1 MSTETA
7 SPGTGQIAAPRR
19 DGIGIGIIG
28 YGYWGPNLARCVAAT
43 EGCHVAAIGDA
54 SDAAL
59 GRAGR
64 VHPGAHLWKDWR
76 SVIDDTSVDAVVV
89 ATPVCLHYEMARAAL
104 RAGKH
109 VLVEK
114 PMAESSAQAL
124 TLIDEAAKRDRVLMV
139 DHTFVYT
146 GAVQKIRDLVVQG
159 IVGDIYYYDSTR
171 INLGLFQRD
180 VNVIWDLAVHD
191 LAILDFV
198 LGDTPIAISA
208 NGADHFHG
216 NRENMA
222 HITLYFSRGTIAHLN
237 VNWLAPVK
245 MRRTL
250 IGGSQRMIVYDDLE
264 PSEKVKVYDRG
275 VDLGPEAQQTYDM
288 RVSYRIGDMWAPQ
301 TSVKE
306 ALATEIEHFVDC
318 VAHNR
323 VPLTGGDAGLSV
335 VSYLEYA
342 TQSLHQRGHPVELSP
357 LRRVS

>member
-1 MSTETA
+1 MTNRQQRE
-7 SPGTGQIAAPRR
+7 PKAPSRACL
-19 DGIGIGIIG
+19 GVGVIG
-28 YGYWGPNLARCVAAT
+28 YGYWGPNIARSIATT

-54 SDAAL
+54 SDDAL
-59 GRAGR
+59 ARAGR
-64 VHPGAHLWKDWR
+64 MYPGAHLWKNWR
-76 SVIDDTSVDAVVV
+76 DVIADPSVDAVAVV
-89 ATPVCLHYEMARAAL
+89 TPVRQHYEMALAAL

-114 PMAESSAQAL
+114 PMTETSAQGAAL
-124 TLIDEAAKRDRVLMV
+124 IEEADRRNLILMV

-159 IVGDIYYYDSTR
+159 IVGEVYYYDSTR
-171 INLGLFQRD
+171 INLGLFQSD

-191 LAILDFV
+191 LSIIDFLLDDV
-198 LGDTPIAISA
+198 PVAISA
-208 NGADHFHG
+208 CGADHLHG

-222 HITLYFSRGTIAHLN
+222 HIVLYFSSGTIAHLN

-275 VDLGPEAQQTYDM
+275 VDIRLAQERIHEA

-306 ALATEIEHFVDC
+306 ALVTEIEHFVDC
-318 VAHNR
+318 VANNR
-323 VPLTGGDAGLSV
+323 VPLTSGAVGLNI

-342 TQSLHQRGHPVELSP
+342 TQSLNQRGHPVELAP